1 MRHNHSK
8 LDVLFNKALRKYRL
22 IEDGDRVVVGLSGG
36 KDSLCLTELL
46 GKRSKIFFPK
56 FQIEALHVQTEGV
69 PYRSDVEWLNDF
81 CEKNGVKLNLVTITI
96 QPDSKGNRSHCFMC
110 SWNRRKAM
118 FEFAQKN
125 GFNTIALGHH
135 QDDIIHTFLMNIMY
149 EGTCGTMPA
158 LLSYSKMPLKLI
170 RPLCLVP
177 ENLIQQHAEEV
188 KYRPQQKLCPF
199 EQIGK
204 RREAALLFEK
214 MQMLNP
220 EVRQS
225 LWHVLENEGKLVER
239 HHSSEIC

>member
-56 FQIEALHVQTEGV
+56 FQVEALHVQTEGV

-204 RREAALLFEK
+204 RRLGASVPFRDRPVDQLL
-214 MQMLNP
+214 
-220 EVRQS
+220 QS
-225 LWHVLENEGKLVER
+225 SNNDPCNQK
-239 HHSSEIC
+239 